1 MIMIFNRYYRRGY
14 GMARKYVKLISFNAE
29 ISHNIKDF
37 LDKVYSDA
45 NKPLAVPLEESLSAT
60 LLNIKE
66 QEKKIAEYKIEK
78 ESLNSKMSNADYSI
92 IDTSQET
99 LNKIKDEVEELTKK
113 INAINIQISENQ
125 TEYIKESA

>member
-14 GMARKYVKLISFNAE
+14 GMARKYVKLISFTAE

-45 NKPLAVPLEESLSAT
+45 NKPLAVQLEESLSAT

-66 QEKKIAEYKIEK
+66 PAEEKPLKPLSQLSN
-78 ESLNSKMSNADYSI
+78 SLKLI
-92 IDTSQET
+92 
-99 LNKIKDEVEELTKK
+99 VKK
-113 INAINIQISENQ
+113 INLLSKEFTPLIPWFFLVLVDYFIAISFFKQVAEGQGTIV
-125 TEYIKESA
+125 